1 MRKKTLLILGGF
13 IIAIIAG
20 VALFQKDAGQPDD
33 VVDDTGNSAGLIVD
47 KNAIYATEQLPS
59 QTVSVA
65 LVRLANPGFVVIHE
79 DSEDMPG
86 QILGQSVVLKAGET
100 KNLSPITLS
109 RSTKDGETLYIMLH
123 FDDGDG
129 LFNPTKDKPVLDSV
143 SGEPLLTI
151 VIVSKDASEPGI
163 INP

>member
-1 MRKKTLLILGGF
+1 MAKKVFLVLGGI

-20 VALFQKDAGQPDD
+20 VILFQKDAGQPDD
-33 VVDDTGNSAGLIVD
+33 AGNSAGLIVS
-47 KNAIYATEQLPS
+47 KNAIYAAEQLPS

-79 DSEDMPG
+79 DNGGAPG
-86 QILGQSVVLKAGET
+86 QILGQSAVLSVGEI

-109 RSTKDGETLYIMLH
+109 RSTKDGETLYVVLH
-123 FDDGDG
+123 SDDGDG
-129 LFNPTKDKPVLDSV
+129 RFNATKDKPVLDSV
-143 SGEPLLTI
+143 SSSEPMMMI
-151 VIVSKDASEPGI
+151 IAISKDASEPGA